1 MVFALPSHIG
11 VRACRRFHKPLLAGA
26 ALLLLQLFPGNGV
39 RIEGFH
45 REFCR
50 RGVELKMASRRVGRL
65 LYPR

>member
-50 RGVELKMASRRVGRL
+50 
-65 LYPR
+65 